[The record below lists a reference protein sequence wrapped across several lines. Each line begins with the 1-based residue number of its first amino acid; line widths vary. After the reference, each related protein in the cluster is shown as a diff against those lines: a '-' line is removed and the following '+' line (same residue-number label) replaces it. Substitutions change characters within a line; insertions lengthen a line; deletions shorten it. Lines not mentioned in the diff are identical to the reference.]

1 MILEIPVITITTSWN
16 NEGEGGGYVL
26 KNFLNWME
34 EVLIYLITI
43 TSWNNEGE
51 EGGYVLKNI
60 LNWMEEVLIYSL
72 E

>member
-34 EVLIYLITI
+34 EVLIY
-43 TSWNNEGE
+43 
-51 EGGYVLKNI
+51 
-60 LNWMEEVLIYSL
+60 SL